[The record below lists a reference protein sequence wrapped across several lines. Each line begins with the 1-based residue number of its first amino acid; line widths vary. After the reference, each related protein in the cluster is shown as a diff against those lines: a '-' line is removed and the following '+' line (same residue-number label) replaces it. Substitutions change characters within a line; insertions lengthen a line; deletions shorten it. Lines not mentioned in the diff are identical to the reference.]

1 MANIRIHEI
10 AKELG
15 YSNKEILEKAKE
27 LGFKVTTSSSAV
39 SPEDAAKLY
48 DYVQFGKKP
57 DDMEK
62 KSKESHQQKT
72 KVIKKE
78 DKKTTQEI
86 QVNTQNEKA
95 KEQSIKKK
103 DDIKKQEPQENKMEK
118 KQESLA
124 STSLEKRRG
133 LIIEKKKKEEIPAQH
148 PTQKRQAV
156 EPANKALEAIFSSN
170 DDNLKKKKK
179 EKKIVPVSKKD
190 NSAKIDLLAG
200 INFSDDIVIE
210 DENVVVLPDFTIK
223 PIEVERQ
230 NTVKKQLNIYKPA
243 QNNTYNFEGGIQ
255 RNSRKK
261 HKKVVKDKENE
272 EITSVNIP
280 KEIRLYEF
288 ADKIKKSPS
297 DIIAKL
303 FMLGKMTTKND
314 FLEEDEIEILG
325 AEFDIEINIIDTQEA
340 FDYVKAYEDEEI
352 DIDEYEET
360 RAPVVTI
367 MGHVDHGKT
376 SLLDYIRSSRVA
388 SGEAGGIT
396 QHVGAYMVEKNGKN
410 ITFIDTPGHEAF
422 TAMRA
427 RGASVTDIVI
437 IVVAAD
443 DGVKPQTK
451 EAINHAKAAGVPII
465 IAINKMDKENANPDL
480 VKTGLAELDIL
491 PTEWGG
497 NYEFVPISAKT
508 GMGIEDLLEIVL
520 LQAEILELKANPN
533 REAKATVIESSLQKG
548 RGPVATIIVENGT
561 LKVGDTIVAG
571 VAYGKVRA
579 LQDDKGN
586 TLNSIK
592 PGECGVIIGLSEVP
606 DAGETLISVKTDKEA
621 REYAAKKY
629 EYLRQKELSKST
641 KVTLDELSAKI
652 AEGELKS
659 LPVIIKADVQGSL
672 EAIKASLEKLRN
684 DEIKV
689 DIIHAGVGGI
699 SQSDVGLASASANCV
714 IIGFNIR
721 PTGEVK
727 EKAKEKGVEIKTY
740 SVIYNLI
747 DDVKALLSGLM
758 SPIISEEDLGQAV
771 IRQVINV
778 PKIGQIAGCM
788 VTDGSI
794 HRGAKIR
801 VIREGIVVFE
811 GNISSLKRFKD
822 DAKEVSKGYECGVGI
837 EGYNDMR
844 EGDYIES
851 YKEVQNK
858 AEL

>member
-39 SPEDAAKLY
+39 TPEDAAQLY
-48 DYVQFGKKP
+48 DYVQSGKKP
-57 DDMEK
+57 ESPEK
-62 KSKESHQQKT
+62 KDIKQNTQKEAPNTQMQQKPIEQ
-72 KVIKKE
+72 VEQNVEIK
-78 DKKTTQEI
+78 
-86 QVNTQNEKA
+86 QNVDSTPVKL
-95 KEQSIKKK
+95 
-103 DDIKKQEPQENKMEK
+103 EP

-124 STSLEKRRG
+124 SSTLSKRRG
-133 LIIEKKKKEEIPAQH
+133 LVIVKKKKEEVP
-148 PTQKRQAV
+148 PLQKQQS
-156 EPANKALEAIFSSN
+156 EPINKGLEAIFSSS
-170 DDNLKKKKK
+170 DENLKKKKK
-179 EKKIVPVSKKD
+179 EKKPIIAIKKES
-190 NSAKIDLLAG
+190 SAKMDLLSVVS
-200 INFSDDIVIE
+200 FSDDIAIDDE
-210 DENVVVLPDFTIK
+210 DVVVLPDLTVK

-230 NTVKKQLNIYKPA
+230 NTVKKQINVYKTS
-243 QNNTYNFEGGIQ
+243 QNNNFSFEGGIQ

-261 HKKVVKDKENE
+261 HKKVVKDKDNE
-272 EITSVNIP
+272 DISNVDIP

-288 ADKIKKSPS
+288 ADKIKKSS
-297 DIIAKL
+297 SEVIAKL

-325 AEFDIEINIIDTQEA
+325 AEFGIEVNIVDTKED
-340 FDYVKAYEDEEI
+340 FDYVKAYEDEILE
-352 DIDEYEET
+352 DNGVS

-376 SLLDYIRSSRVA
+376 SLLDYIRNSRVA

-437 IVVAAD
+437 VVVAAD

-465 IAINKMDKENANPDL
+465 IAINKMDKESANPDL
-480 VKTGLAELDIL
+480 VKTGLADLDIL

-497 NYEFVPISAKT
+497 SYEFVPISAKT

-520 LQAEILELKANPN
+520 LQAEILELKANPS
-533 REAKATVIESSLQKG
+533 REAKATIIESSLQKG
-548 RGPVATIIVENGT
+548 RGPVATAIVENGT
-561 LKVGDTIVAG
+561 LRVGDTIVAG

-586 TLNSIK
+586 SLKSIK

-621 REYAAKKY
+621 REYAQKKY
-629 EYLRQKELSKST
+629 DYLRQKELSKST
-641 KVTLDELSAKI
+641 KVTIDELSARI

-659 LPVIIKADVQGSL
+659 LPLIVKADVQGSL
-672 EAIKASLEKLRN
+672 EAIKASLEKLKN

-689 DIIHAGVGGI
+689 DIIHSGVGGI
-699 SQSDVGLASASANCV
+699 TQSDITLASASANCV
-714 IIGFNIR
+714 ILGFNIR
-721 PTGEVK
+721 PTGDVK
-727 EKAKEKGVEIKTY
+727 EKAKERSVEIKTY
-740 SVIYNLI
+740 NVIYNLI

-758 SPIISEEDLGQAV
+758 SPIISEEELGQAV

-794 HRGAKIR
+794 NRGAKIR
-801 VIREGIVVFE
+801 VIRDGVVVFE
-811 GNISSLKRFKD
+811 GNVSSLKRFKD
-822 DAKEVSKGYECGVGI
+822 DVKEVAKGYECGVGI

-851 YKEVQNK
+851 YKEVESK
-858 AEL
+858 VEL